1 MTWEEAMAGLQL
13 IAEQEIG
20 TRLRDAART
29 EQAQFDRSLDAL
41 RREQVERI

>member
-1 MTWEEAMAGLQL
+1 MTWAEAMAGLQL

-20 TRLRDAART
+20 TRLRDASRQ
-29 EQAQFDRSLDAL
+29 EQATFDRSLDAL

>member
-1 MTWEEAMAGLQL
+1 MTYVEARAALQL

-20 TRLRDAART
+20 TRLRQAADH
-29 EQAQFDRSLDAL
+29 EQRQFDRSLDAL

>member
-1 MTWEEAMAGLQL
+1 MTWEQAMAGLQL
-13 IAEQEIG
+13 IAEQEVG